1 VLKEKMPCTLA
12 NGSTLAEMM
21 KQKPSVKVE
30 GDLDELSDVPH
41 SQVDLV
47 LRLESHEL
55 GPLGP

>member
-1 VLKEKMPCTLA
+1 MPCTLA

-21 KQKPSVKVE
+21 KQTPSVKVE